1 MAVLNALRDIL
12 STPAILV
19 GILALIGLLALRS
32 PLPDV
37 VSGTLKTIIGF
48 LILTGGATIL
58 IGALEPLGEMIS
70 EGLGLQGVVP
80 TNEAVLGLILEDF
93 GARTAGIMGLAFL
106 VNLVLAR
113 LSPLS
118 YVFLTGHHV
127 LFMSALAAVVLNAAG
142 IGGINLLLI
151 GALVV
156 GSLMIIMPALAMPF
170 VRKIT
175 GGEDIAVGHFGT
187 LGYITSSLVGSA
199 VGNPEKST
207 EDVEVPRSLSFFRDN
222 LVSTAVA
229 MLVVYLIFAIIAGP
243 AFVAG
248 LSEGTSPFVFTV
260 VQALTFA
267 AGVWIIL
274 VGVRMILGEIVPA
287 FEGIS
292 QKIIPNA
299 VPALDIPIVFPY
311 AATAVP
317 IGFVASVAAGVVA
330 LPLLGPLGLALIIPG
345 MVPHFFVGGGAGVF
359 GNATGGRRGA
369 VLGAFA
375 NGLIIT
381 FLPAL
386 LLGYLGQLGLANTT
400 FGDSDFAWAGILLG
414 SVANLGVVFA
424 WALAVVFVALTLIL
438 GYLFPVLRPR
448 YEASKTE
455 ESGKANE
462 EDPEE
467 TAVDEETSSRS
478 QTT

>member
-1 MAVLNALRDIL
+1 MAVLNLLRDIL

-19 GILALIGLLALRS
+19 GILALVGLVALRS

-58 IGALEPLGEMIS
+58 IGALEPLGGMIE

-80 TNEAVLGLILEDF
+80 TNEAVVGLALEDF

-142 IGGINLLLI
+142 ISGISLLLI

-175 GGEDIAVGHFGT
+175 GAEDLAVGHFGT

-199 VGNPEKST
+199 VGNTEKST

-229 MLVVYLIFAIIAGP
+229 MLVVYLIFAVIAGP
-243 AFVAG
+243 AFVSG
-248 LSEGTSPFVFTV
+248 LSDGTNPFVFAI

-267 AGVWIIL
+267 AGVWVIL

-311 AATAVP
+311 APTAVP
-317 IGFVASVAAGVVA
+317 IGFIASATAGVVA
-330 LPLLGPLGLALIIPG
+330 LPILGPLGLALIIPG

-386 LLGYLGQLGLANTT
+386 LLAYLGQLGLANTT
-400 FGDSDFAWAGILLG
+400 FGDSDFAWVGILLG
-414 SVANLGVVFA
+414 AVANAGVVFA
-424 WALAVVFVALTLIL
+424 WALAIVFVALTFVL
-438 GYLFPVLRPR
+438 GYVFPVLRPR
-448 YEASKTE
+448 YGTSQEGE
-455 ESGKANE
+455 ESE
-462 EDPEE
+462 EAAGDTE
-467 TAVDEETSSRS
+467 DERASRQS
-478 QTT
+478 HTT

>member
-1 MAVLNALRDIL
+1 MVVLNVLRDIL

-19 GILALIGLLALRS
+19 GILALVGLVALRS

-58 IGALEPLGEMIS
+58 IGALEPLGTMIS
-70 EGLGLQGVVP
+70 EGLGLQGVIP
-80 TNEAVLGLILEDF
+80 TNEAVVGLALEDF

-142 IGGINLLLI
+142 IGGLNLLFI
-151 GALVV
+151 GALIV

-175 GGEDIAVGHFGT
+175 GGEDLAVGHFGT
-187 LGYITSSLVGSA
+187 LGYITSALVGRA

-222 LVSTAVA
+222 LISTAVA
-229 MLVVYLIFAIIAGP
+229 MLLVYLIFAVVAGP
-243 AFVAG
+243 AFVST
-248 LSEGTSPFVFTV
+248 LSEGTNPFVFAV

-267 AGVWIIL
+267 AGVWVIL

-311 AATAVP
+311 ASTAVP
-317 IGFVASVAAGVVA
+317 IGFVASATAGVVA
-330 LPLLGPLGLALIIPG
+330 LPVLGPLGLALIIPG

-369 VLGAFA
+369 VAGAFA

-400 FGDSDFAWAGILLG
+400 FGDPDFSWVGILLG
-414 SVANLGVVFA
+414 SVAGLGVVFA
-424 WALAVVFVALTLIL
+424 WALAIIFVALTFAL
-438 GYLFPVLRPR
+438 GYLFPVFRPR
-448 YEASKTE
+448 QESQDQEEASE
-455 ESGKANE
+455 EGE
-462 EDPEE
+462 EAGESVEE
-467 TAVDEETSSRS
+467 QEASSRS
-478 QTT
+478 

>member
-1 MAVLNALRDIL
+1 MVILNLLRDIL

-19 GILALIGLLALRS
+19 GILALVGLLALRS

-48 LILTGGATIL
+48 LVLTGGAIIL
-58 IGALEPLGEMIS
+58 IGALEPLGKMIE

-80 TNEAVLGLILEDF
+80 TNEAVVGLALEDF
-93 GARTAGIMGLAFL
+93 GARTAGIMGLAF
-106 VNLVLAR
+106 VANLVLAR

-127 LFMSALAAVVLNAAG
+127 LFMSALAAVVLDAAG
-142 IGGINLLLI
+142 IVGISQLLI
-151 GALVV
+151 GALIV
-156 GSLMIIMPALAMPF
+156 GSLMILMPALAMPF

-229 MLVVYLIFAIIAGP
+229 MLVVYLIFAVIAGP

-248 LSEGTSPFVFTV
+248 LSDGTNPFVFAII
-260 VQALTFA
+260 QALTFA
-267 AGVWIIL
+267 AGVWVIL

-311 AATAVP
+311 APTAVP
-317 IGFVASVAAGVVA
+317 IGFVASATAGVVA
-330 LPLLGPLGLALIIPG
+330 LPILGPLGLALIIPG

-369 VLGAFA
+369 VAGAFA

-400 FGDSDFAWAGILLG
+400 FGDSDFAWVGILLG
-414 SVANLGVVFA
+414 SIANLGLGFA
-424 WALAVVFVALTLIL
+424 WALAIVFVALTFVL
-438 GYLFPVLRPR
+438 GYVFPMLRPR
-448 YEASKTE
+448 YETAEQGDGEADT
-455 ESGKANE
+455 GG
-462 EDPEE
+462 E
-467 TAVDEETSSRS
+467 TAAT
-478 QTT
+478 